1 MKKTLHIR
9 LLCLALAAVFALQMT
24 ALALPSDGLEAPTA
38 EAATSQT
45 LPEAE
50 APEQEPPEAEP
61 QQSAQEGQPEQDP
74 ASAEEAE
81 PADAPLPA
89 AAQKIE
95 IPAGW
100 SHDALAF
107 AVEHSILSGYGDG
120 QLHPTDSAT
129 RAQMATMLTVMVG
142 AVDGQKQAVITPA
155 DLSAF
160 QDLANGW
167 YTPYVAAAVQ
177 LGIFYGTSATA
188 FSPDLKITREQAFT
202 VIGRAFGLRDG
213 SASDFAGYEDAS
225 RVSAY
230 AAGCVG
236 ALVRAGYVQ
245 GDTRNRLNPQATIT
259 REELAQVLY
268 NLFGKN
274 GKICTAPDQ
283 LPEKGNVLYA
293 SSEPI
298 ADGTVIDG
306 NLVLTCAM
314 GDLTL
319 QDVKISG
326 NLVVLSKDGAR
337 ITLRGCTLQNLVVL
351 SHSIVD
357 CDTAVQQ
364 AYLSCQNSMVYAGNA
379 KTLTIGGSSTILGK
393 YDTVTVSASSVTAQ
407 KGTEIGSLTLDARK
421 GSFVLDG
428 TAKEVTIHPKYVTLS
443 GGGYAEHIL
452 VHGKGYTITC
462 KYGKLDEELDRGLTG
477 TKLTLSSGQT
487 VSSTAPTAA
496 ITATV
501 TGVNTGYG
509 AESNARSC
517 TLRWYVDGNLTQSQ
531 AISIREGTT
540 STFRHTYYF
549 SHSMPTSS
557 SIKAVLVY
565 DDEQVEGT
573 TTVKINKAVSIPQV
587 NGSIASGDY
596 TQYQKETFVN
606 AMGYSSN
613 TSYMVWIN
621 LYRTKVNVFKGSKGH
636 WSLIKT
642 YNCGIG
648 AASTRTPPGL
658 YKMQTHEPY
667 ARWDYG
673 TWYVD
678 SISRWNGAYAFHSR
692 MKSTA
697 TGAYVTS
704 DLNVMISHGCIRMN
718 TEEARWLFN
727 VPLGSTV
734 LVY

>member
-24 ALALPSDGLEAPTA
+24 ALALPGDGLEAPTA

-45 LPEAE
+45 LPEAD

-129 RAQMATMLTVMVG
+129 RAQMATMLTVMIG

-293 SSEPI
+293 SGEPI
-298 ADGTVIDG
+298 ADGAVIDG

-357 CDTAVQQ
+357 CDTTVQQ
-364 AYLSCQNSMVYAGNA
+364 AYLSCQNSMVYAGDA
-379 KTLTIGGSSTILGK
+379 KTLTIGGSSTIYLADGK
-393 YDTVTVSASSVTAQ
+393 
-407 KGTEIGSLTLDARK
+407 
-421 GSFVLDG
+421 
-428 TAKEVTIHPKYVTLS
+428 
-443 GGGYAEHIL
+443 
-452 VHGKGYTITC
+452 
-462 KYGKLDEELDRGLTG
+462 
-477 TKLTLSSGQT
+477 
-487 VSSTAPTAA
+487 
-496 ITATV
+496 
-501 TGVNTGYG
+501 
-509 AESNARSC
+509 
-517 TLRWYVDGNLTQSQ
+517 
-531 AISIREGTT
+531 
-540 STFRHTYYF
+540 
-549 SHSMPTSS
+549 
-557 SIKAVLVY
+557 
-565 DDEQVEGT
+565 
-573 TTVKINKAVSIPQV
+573 
-587 NGSIASGDY
+587 
-596 TQYQKETFVN
+596 
-606 AMGYSSN
+606 
-613 TSYMVWIN
+613 
-621 LYRTKVNVFKGSKGH
+621 
-636 WSLIKT
+636 
-642 YNCGIG
+642 
-648 AASTRTPPGL
+648 
-658 YKMQTHEPY
+658 
-667 ARWDYG
+667 
-673 TWYVD
+673 
-678 SISRWNGAYAFHSR
+678 
-692 MKSTA
+692 
-697 TGAYVTS
+697 
-704 DLNVMISHGCIRMN
+704 
-718 TEEARWLFN
+718 
-727 VPLGSTV
+727 
-734 LVY
+734 